1 MTKTTALCVSSACL
15 AASLLSLPL
24 SNMPQF
30 IMKSTHP
37 EHEDYGKP
45 GWRDDILVFC
55 NNYKYAEKH
64 ISTYLVTGNLL
75 RVSASMMR
83 PCKHSNLIDSLFA
96 SVHYG
101 LPAMLENLCK
111 QDAVLRLDSNKTQ
124 LNTIKGVPALSLAF
138 RKPATKFQT
147 TLRVASGH
155 ARKTRRKCEVEYTFL
170 PSCIGNHVPCS
181 VAHRVAS
188 SS

>member
-64 ISTYLVTGNLL
+64 ISNPNL
-75 RVSASMMR
+75 MR
-83 PCKHSNLIDSLFA
+83 PCKHGNLIDSLFA
-96 SVHYG
+96 SVYYG
-101 LPAMLENLCK
+101 LPAMVENLCK